1 MCVSAVKPPI
11 YRLPTSPCRVD
22 TAPHLGNDLMRW
34 LSRSIIWSKN
44 REDKKVQTNQFDII
58 QKSSKNNPKSS
69 KIYIVTF
76 VSPKGFPG
84 CFFLHHYIFRI
95 LFEHYQGRHLIIS
108 RSRRAVDLL
117 ERVAASATI
126 LLSLSSLI
134 LIKIQM
140 FIPNMNGTE
149 ESHLLFSWVPAATS
163 MKGFGAHK
171 SSNWNAVL
179 ALTRKHANRTNILRI
194 YVRMHEKTEKLVCT
208 RNSKPG
214 NMTRWPKTCGA
225 AIDVLSF

>member
-1 MCVSAVKPPI
+1 MITAHAFYKSASYLCVFQQSNHPFTGSPHHPAGLTP
-11 YRLPTSPCRVD
+11 RRTLGMTSCGGWAAQSSDRKTVR
-22 TAPHLGNDLMRW
+22 TKGFK
-34 LSRSIIWSKN
+34 KN
-44 REDKKVQTNQFDII
+44 NLI
-58 QKSSKNNPKSS
+58 SSKNHPKSS

-76 VSPKGFPG
+76 ASPKGFPG

-95 LFEHYQGRHLIIS
+95 LFEHNQGRHLIIS

-126 LLSLSSLI
+126 LLSLSGLI

-140 FIPNMNGTE
+140 FIPNINGTE

-163 MKGFGAHK
+163 MKVFGAHK

-179 ALTRKHANRTNILRI
+179 ALTRKNANRTNI
-194 YVRMHEKTEKLVCT
+194 
-208 RNSKPG
+208 
-214 NMTRWPKTCGA
+214 
-225 AIDVLSF
+225 